1 VEELSLLRNGLVS
14 VLCLALLAICTDALF
29 AQRGAGP
36 APAPP
41 VQTPAAAARPVLLH
55 NGRRRPR
62 RRSRFHAIRPRPGGR
77 NSYRSVAFVTA
88 AMPLAALAAPT

>member
-1 VEELSLLRNGLVS
+1 MEELSLLRNGLVS
-14 VLCLALLAICTDALF
+14 TLCLALLGMCTAALI

-36 APAPP
+36 APVPP
-41 VQTPAAAARPVLLH
+41 VQTPA
-55 NGRRRPR
+55 GRGEASPASQRAPQTKTPQ
-62 RRSRFHAIRPRPGGR
+62 SFPPGGR